1 MENLRSGRIIFLSD
15 IDDTLLNTDKTLSE
29 ENREAVLR
37 FLDQG
42 HLFAL
47 STGRARDGAAKA
59 AKKLGLYGL
68 KNFLIVSYNG
78 GLITDTHEEKVLCHH
93 TVPQDLIGEVF
104 DLAKQVGVHI
114 QSYTDTSVVSETDN
128 ASLRHYLYLQKL
140 PVLFVDN
147 IRTCGLDEP
156 TKLLVVDYQEPR
168 NVQRFRTVFE
178 KQFAGR
184 LDCFNSNQY
193 LLEIVPP
200 GINKGSALRFLA
212 DWYKVPIE
220 NTISAGDAENDM
232 AMILAAGIGCA
243 VANAD
248 EPLKAAAD
256 YVTENDNDHGAI
268 AEILHRFCGI

>member
-1 MENLRSGRIIFLSD
+1 MEDLRSGRIIFLSD

-37 FLDQG
+37 FLDMG

-147 IRTCGLDEP
+147 IRTCGLDAP

-168 NVQRFRTVFE
+168 NVQRFRTAFE

-232 AMILAAGIGCA
+232 AMILAAGTGCA

-248 EPLKAAAD
+248 EALKAAAD